1 MTLKTRRWIK
11 RVIIGCLSILS
22 IAGGLFIGFGVHEA
36 NKLKAISEQHYHQRE
51 EKFKASPNI
60 IDGMVLMHNSW
71 ERKEYK
77 KTLDYAQYCTKAG
90 IDNTK
95 RAWLVHILMASA
107 HFRTGNQE
115 SACYQANLA
124 VTLAQRDHVPNE
136 YLKHYGLKE
145 VLDSCSMGLAK
156 P

>member
-1 MTLKTRRWIK
+1 L
-11 RVIIGCLSILS
+11 
-22 IAGGLFIGFGVHEA
+22 IAGVLLIGIVVYET
-36 NKLKAISEQHYHQRE
+36 NKLKALSEQSFHNRE
-51 EKFKASPNI
+51 EKFKATPNI

-77 KTLDYAQYCTKAG
+77 KTLDYAQYCTKIG

-107 HFRTGNQE
+107 YYRTGNQE
-115 SACYQANLA
+115 KACYQANLA
-124 VTLAQRDHVPNE
+124 MTLAQRDHVPDE
-136 YLKHYGLKE
+136 YLEHYGLKE
-145 VLDSCSMGLAK
+145 VLGSCSMELAK